1 LDSNKEENY
10 CQTVKYQEEKFHKP
24 SLLDF
29 FSRSI
34 TFLCLTDR
42 FGILSNEKKKSNMIL
57 RFGDIRINTDFVQS
71 YEKYLDTK
79 ITVIYLDGGYVDI
92 YVSNA
97 DEVLKKIDDAFEK
110 HCTIIPVREDSTPEA
125 MS

>member
-1 LDSNKEENY
+1 
-10 CQTVKYQEEKFHKP
+10 
-24 SLLDF
+24 
-29 FSRSI
+29 
-34 TFLCLTDR
+34 
-42 FGILSNEKKKSNMIL
+42 MIL